1 DPDNAICAVVEE
13 ADASSDQRKISEI
26 NTGFIAA
33 PAEKL
38 KDWLD
43 AVDNN
48 NSQGEYYLTDVV
60 GAAAC
65 SGTPVKGVICED
77 ISEVMGVNSRS
88 DLARAERNFQRREAE
103 KLMDSGLTLDDP
115 SRFDLRGQLE
125 FGEDCRMDINVV
137 VSGTVKMGKNVVV
150 GPNSQISDSVI
161 GDNVEIRANS
171 IIEGAHIADHCSVG
185 PFARLRPGTELAM
198 GARIGNFVETK
209 NAVIGEDSKA
219 NHLAYV
225 GDASVGQRVNIGAG
239 VITCNYDGAN
249 KHHTKIENDAFIG
262 SNTAL
267 VAPLTVGE
275 GATVGAGSAV
285 SRDVPA
291 GQLAVTRAQ
300 QTVKEG
306 WERPQKNKTSKGES
320 SQ

>member
-1 DPDNAICAVVEE
+1 
-13 ADASSDQRKISEI
+13 
-26 NTGFIAA
+26 
-33 PAEKL
+33 
-38 KDWLD
+38 
-43 AVDNN
+43 
-48 NSQGEYYLTDVV
+48 
-60 GAAAC
+60 
-65 SGTPVKGVICED
+65 
-77 ISEVMGVNSRS
+77 
-88 DLARAERNFQRREAE
+88 
-103 KLMDSGLTLDDP
+103 
-115 SRFDLRGQLE
+115 
-125 FGEDCRMDINVV
+125 MDINVV

-249 KHHTKIENDAFIG
+249 KHHPKIENDAFIG

-285 SRDVPA
+285 SRNVPA

>member
-1 DPDNAICAVVEE
+1 
-13 ADASSDQRKISEI
+13 
-26 NTGFIAA
+26 
-33 PAEKL
+33 
-38 KDWLD
+38 
-43 AVDNN
+43 
-48 NSQGEYYLTDVV
+48 
-60 GAAAC
+60 
-65 SGTPVKGVICED
+65 
-77 ISEVMGVNSRS
+77 
-88 DLARAERNFQRREAE
+88 
-103 KLMDSGLTLDDP
+103 
-115 SRFDLRGQLE
+115 
-125 FGEDCRMDINVV
+125 MDINVV
-137 VSGTVKMGKNVVV
+137 VSGTVKMGKNVFV

-171 IIEGAHIADHCSVG
+171 IIEGAYIADHCSVG
-185 PFARLRPGTELAM
+185 PFARLRPGTELAT

-249 KHHTKIENDAFIG
+249 KHQTKIENDAFIG
-262 SNTAL
+262 SNAAL

-300 QTVKEG
+300 QTVKDG
-306 WERPQKNKTSKGES
+306 WERPKKNKTSKGKIS
-320 SQ
+320 R